1 MIRPVWQI
9 SRQAMSYVS
18 HFGPQEWLLSFL
30 AVVGIGIVCMR
41 GFGSRSTY

>member
-1 MIRPVWQI
+1 
-9 SRQAMSYVS
+9 MSYVS

-30 AVVGIGIVCMR
+30 VVVGIGIVCMR